1 MFSTGRPPLECR
13 RLIRDVKI
21 NSTFPVTPPPS
32 QGVQGE
38 ESMKDIKDNLTI
50 KEVAKLLRCSKA
62 HVQNALRGRV
72 PGMPALTHLPMGR
85 RKIVR
90 RQWLEKWMESNK
102 AS

>member
-1 MFSTGRPPLECR
+1 
-13 RLIRDVKI
+13 V
-21 NSTFPVTPPPS
+21 PS
-32 QGVQGE
+32 HGLQGE
-38 ESMKDIKDNLTI
+38 ESMKDIKDIKDIKDNLTI